1 VHFKVWE
8 EGFESNNNS
17 NEMVAR
23 IVVITITKIAR
34 IVKAINVGK
43 MVKPQYEATTNISLL
58 VAFVAFVAFSS
69 YQTTNRE

>member
-1 VHFKVWE
+1 MHFKVCE

-23 IVVITITKIAR
+23 IVVITTTKIAR

-43 MVKPQYEATTNISLL
+43 MVKPQYEVTTNISLL